1 VFFVNVPLAGA
12 ALVLAFVLIK
22 ADEKRDRNRMFDLPG
37 ALTATSAVTFLVFAL
52 VRGPEVGWGS
62 PWILA
67 AAVVGVG
74 LLGVFAVVE
83 RRSRDPLVPARLLA
97 NRLLGLAAVVA
108 FLFMATFGSLLYFL
122 SLYFQD
128 VLRYDALATG
138 VGFLLPTAVVVAG
151 SALAG
156 RLVTRLGL
164 RRTLVAA
171 LAVGAGGA
179 IVLGLAMAPNAPYVA
194 LVPGL
199 VAVSIGDGV
208 VFTAMFIAAA
218 TGVTD
223 HEQGTASGIV
233 STASGVGAV
242 VGLAILVL
250 VANAGTG
257 GLVGEGLRAAT
268 AEGLRTAVFVIAGGI
283 AATLL
288 TVLALHISSDTPI
301 RADAT

>member
-1 VFFVNVPLAGA
+1 
-12 ALVLAFVLIK
+12 
-22 ADEKRDRNRMFDLPG
+22 
-37 ALTATSAVTFLVFAL
+37 
-52 VRGPEVGWGS
+52 
-62 PWILA
+62 
-67 AAVVGVG
+67 VG
-74 LLGVFAVVE
+74 LLGVFAVLE

-97 NRLLGLAAVVA
+97 NRLLGLATAVA

-128 VLRYDALATG
+128 VLGYDALATG

-171 LAVGAGGA
+171 LAVGAVGA
-179 IVLGLAMAPNAPYVA
+179 LALGLAMAPDAPYVA

-199 VAVSIGDGV
+199 VAVSVGDGV
-208 VFTAMFIAAA
+208 VFTTMFIAAA

-242 VGLAILVL
+242 VGLALLVL
-250 VANAGTG
+250 VANAGTED
-257 GLVGEGLRAAT
+257 LVGEGLRAAT
-268 AEGLRTAVFVIAGGI
+268 AGGLRAAVFVIAGGI

-288 TVLALHISSDTPI
+288 TVLALRAAAATPVRVDT
-301 RADAT
+301 A